1 MKNMSNRPY
10 DVIIMGAGLAGL
22 CQARHLMLKIPNI
35 RIAMIDPRPENRTEK
50 DLKLGESTVEVATLF
65 FGKDLGLYEYLIE
78 NHPPKYGLNF
88 HWPKRNERTKTID
101 DYFHIWANRQ
111 PDLASTQLNRPKFER
126 DLLKMNREMGADFY
140 NGRVV
145 DIDLTPNDQLHT
157 VKVKLPNESI
167 ELQGKHLVDAAGRRF
182 LIGKKTNNI
191 SFDSKDL
198 YGVNTGS
205 AWVRVQNVDRTIF
218 HSGYDPTGASCSH
231 YYATNHWFGKGHWLW
246 MIPTDID
253 TMELSIGVIH
263 HHDYISSESLNS
275 KEKFYEFLK
284 ANHNILYQL
293 VTSAENIDFH
303 YWPRLAH
310 TSKTLYS
317 PDNWYVI
324 GDSACIFDAFYSL
337 GSTMIVSAID
347 SITEIIRAKLAGEV
361 NAAEKCQAY
370 NQFNLTLINSINLF
384 MHNHSRHLG
393 DASIMSWRIYFENM
407 IWFGILI
414 PIFVGK
420 WHLDLEFIPQF
431 VQTFQTTLRSL
442 VYEIHDQFDQLVDQ
456 KKNIGL
462 MDCYR
467 SDQLIWNYHTP
478 KRYTHA
484 LENAQYEPKQTS
496 VFTSMKKTFFYLTI
510 WYLKLQWKSG
520 GLSQVCHHRS
530 LGTMAKLLT
539 TSIYIGLGDIIYSL
553 TWNHGSESQ
562 SIAEMRQAFQEY
574 QYGDTLQ
581 PWIVEGVDTKSLEVE
596 AEKVPLQV

>member
-1 MKNMSNRPY
+1 VKNMSNRPY

-88 HWPKRNERTKTID
+88 HWPKRNDQTKTID

-246 MIPTDID
+246 MIPTDIE

-467 SDQLIWNYHTP
+467 SDQLIWDYHTP

>member
-1 MKNMSNRPY
+1 VKNMSNRPY

-88 HWPKRNERTKTID
+88 HWPKRNDQTKTID

-157 VKVKLPNESI
+157 VRVKLPNESI

-467 SDQLIWNYHTP
+467 SDQLIWDYHTP

-520 GLSQVCHHRS
+520 GLSQVCHPRS

-553 TWNHGSESQ
+553 TGNHGSESQ
-562 SIAEMRQAFQEY
+562 LIAQMRQAFQEY

-581 PWIVEGVDTKSLEVE
+581 PWIVEGVDTKSPEME

>member
-88 HWPKRNERTKTID
+88 HWPKRNNQTKTID

-246 MIPTDID
+246 MIPTDIE

-442 VYEIHDQFDQLVDQ
+442 VYEIHDQFDQLVDE

-520 GLSQVCHHRS
+520 GLSQVCHPRS

-553 TWNHGSESQ
+553 TGNHGSESRL
-562 SIAEMRQAFQEY
+562 IAEMRQAFQEY

-581 PWIVEGVDTKSLEVE
+581 PWTVEGVDTKSPEME

>member
-1 MKNMSNRPY
+1 MSNRPY

-88 HWPKRNERTKTID
+88 HWPKRNNQTKTID

-246 MIPTDID
+246 MIPTDIE

-347 SITEIIRAKLAGEV
+347 SITEIIHAKLAGEV

-442 VYEIHDQFDQLVDQ
+442 VYEIHDQFDQLVDE

-520 GLSQVCHHRS
+520 GLSQVCHPRS

-553 TWNHGSESQ
+553 TGNHGSESRL
-562 SIAEMRQAFQEY
+562 IAEMRQAFQEY

-581 PWIVEGVDTKSLEVE
+581 PWTVEGVDTKSLEME

>member
-1 MKNMSNRPY
+1 MSNRPY

-88 HWPKRNERTKTID
+88 HWPKRNDQTKTID

-246 MIPTDID
+246 MIPTDIE

-467 SDQLIWNYHTP
+467 SDQLIWDYHTP

>member
-467 SDQLIWNYHTP
+467 SDQLIWDYHTP

-520 GLSQVCHHRS
+520 GLSQVCHPRS

>member
-88 HWPKRNERTKTID
+88 HWPKRNDQTKTID

-246 MIPTDID
+246 MIPTDIE

-442 VYEIHDQFDQLVDQ
+442 VYEIHDQFDQLVDE

-520 GLSQVCHHRS
+520 GLSQVCHPRS

-553 TWNHGSESQ
+553 TGNHGSESQ
-562 SIAEMRQAFQEY
+562 LIAEMREAFQEY

-581 PWIVEGVDTKSLEVE
+581 PWTVEGVDTKSPEME

>member
-1 MKNMSNRPY
+1 MSNRPY

-88 HWPKRNERTKTID
+88 HWPKRNDQTKTID

-246 MIPTDID
+246 MIPTDIE

-442 VYEIHDQFDQLVDQ
+442 VYEIHDQFDQLVDE

-520 GLSQVCHHRS
+520 GLSQVCHPRS

-553 TWNHGSESQ
+553 TGNHGSESRL
-562 SIAEMRQAFQEY
+562 IAEMRQAFQEY

-581 PWIVEGVDTKSLEVE
+581 PWTVEGVDTKSPEME

>member
-246 MIPTDID
+246 MIPTDIE

-347 SITEIIRAKLAGEV
+347 SITEIIHAKLAGEV

-467 SDQLIWNYHTP
+467 SDQLIWDYHTP

-520 GLSQVCHHRS
+520 GLSQVCHSRS

>member
-88 HWPKRNERTKTID
+88 HWPKRNDQTKTID

-467 SDQLIWNYHTP
+467 SDQLIWDYHTP

>member
-10 DVIIMGAGLAGL
+10 DVIIMGSGLAGL

-88 HWPKRNERTKTID
+88 HWPKRNDQTKTID

-442 VYEIHDQFDQLVDQ
+442 VYEIHDQFDQLVDE

-520 GLSQVCHHRS
+520 GLSQVCHPRS

-553 TWNHGSESQ
+553 TGNHGSESQ
-562 SIAEMRQAFQEY
+562 LIAEMREAFQEY

-581 PWIVEGVDTKSLEVE
+581 PWIVEGVDTKSLEME

>member
-10 DVIIMGAGLAGL
+10 DVIIMGSGLAGL

-88 HWPKRNERTKTID
+88 HWPKRNDQTKTID

-442 VYEIHDQFDQLVDQ
+442 VYEIHDQFDQLVDE

-520 GLSQVCHHRS
+520 GLSQVCHPRS

-553 TWNHGSESQ
+553 TGNHGSESRL
-562 SIAEMRQAFQEY
+562 IAEMRQAFQEY

-581 PWIVEGVDTKSLEVE
+581 PWTVEGVDTKSLEME

>member
-88 HWPKRNERTKTID
+88 HWPKRNDQTKTID

-246 MIPTDID
+246 MIPTDIE

-442 VYEIHDQFDQLVDQ
+442 VYEIHDQFDQLVDE

-520 GLSQVCHHRS
+520 GLSQVCHPRS

-553 TWNHGSESQ
+553 TGNHGSESRL
-562 SIAEMRQAFQEY
+562 IAEMRQAFQEY

-581 PWIVEGVDTKSLEVE
+581 PWTVEGVDTKSLEME

>member
-88 HWPKRNERTKTID
+88 HWPKRNNQTKTID

-347 SITEIIRAKLAGEV
+347 SITEIIHAKLAGEV

-442 VYEIHDQFDQLVDQ
+442 VYEIHDQFDQLVDE

-520 GLSQVCHHRS
+520 GLSQVCHPRS

-553 TWNHGSESQ
+553 TGNHGSESRL
-562 SIAEMRQAFQEY
+562 IAEMRQAFQEY

-581 PWIVEGVDTKSLEVE
+581 PWTVEGVDTKSLEME

>member
-88 HWPKRNERTKTID
+88 HWPKRNDQTKTID

-361 NAAEKCQAY
+361 DAAEKCQAY

-442 VYEIHDQFDQLVDQ
+442 VYEIHDQFDQLVDE

-520 GLSQVCHHRS
+520 GLSQVCHPRS

-553 TWNHGSESQ
+553 TGNHGSESQ
-562 SIAEMRQAFQEY
+562 LIAQMRQAFQEY

-581 PWIVEGVDTKSLEVE
+581 PWTVEGVATKSPEME

>member
-88 HWPKRNERTKTID
+88 HWPKRNDQTKTID

-246 MIPTDID
+246 MIPTDIE

-263 HHDYISSESLNS
+263 NHDYISSESLNS

-442 VYEIHDQFDQLVDQ
+442 VYEIHDQFDQLVDE

-520 GLSQVCHHRS
+520 GLSQVCHPRS

-553 TWNHGSESQ
+553 TGNHGSESRL
-562 SIAEMRQAFQEY
+562 IAEMRQAFQEY

-581 PWIVEGVDTKSLEVE
+581 PWTVEGVDTKSPEME

>member
-246 MIPTDID
+246 MIPTDIE

-467 SDQLIWNYHTP
+467 SDQLIWDYHTP

>member
-88 HWPKRNERTKTID
+88 HWPKRNNQTKTID

-246 MIPTDID
+246 MIPTDIE

-442 VYEIHDQFDQLVDQ
+442 VYEIHDQFDQLVDE

-520 GLSQVCHHRS
+520 GLSQVCHPRS

-553 TWNHGSESQ
+553 TGNHGSESRL
-562 SIAEMRQAFQEY
+562 IAEMRQAFQEY

-581 PWIVEGVDTKSLEVE
+581 PWTVEGVDTKSLEME

>member
-88 HWPKRNERTKTID
+88 HWPKRNDQTKTID

-246 MIPTDID
+246 MIPTDIE

-347 SITEIIRAKLAGEV
+347 SITEIIHAKLAGEV

-442 VYEIHDQFDQLVDQ
+442 VYEIHDQFDQLVDE

-520 GLSQVCHHRS
+520 GLSQVCHPRS

-553 TWNHGSESQ
+553 TGNHGSESRL
-562 SIAEMRQAFQEY
+562 IAEMRQAFQEY

-581 PWIVEGVDTKSLEVE
+581 PWTVEGVDTKSPEME

>member
-246 MIPTDID
+246 MIPTDIE

-263 HHDYISSESLNS
+263 HHYYISSESLNS

-467 SDQLIWNYHTP
+467 SDQLIWDYHTP

>member
-88 HWPKRNERTKTID
+88 HWPKRNDQTKTID

-246 MIPTDID
+246 MIPTDIE

-293 VTSAENIDFH
+293 VASAENIDFH

-347 SITEIIRAKLAGEV
+347 SITEIIHAKLAGEV

-442 VYEIHDQFDQLVDQ
+442 VYEIHDQFDQLVDE

-484 LENAQYEPKQTS
+484 LENAQYEPKQIS

-520 GLSQVCHHRS
+520 GLSQVCHPRS

-553 TWNHGSESQ
+553 TGNHGSESRL
-562 SIAEMRQAFQEY
+562 IAEMRQAFQEY

-581 PWIVEGVDTKSLEVE
+581 P
-596 AEKVPLQV
+596 

>member
-88 HWPKRNERTKTID
+88 HWPKRNDQTKTID

-157 VKVKLPNESI
+157 VKVKLPNELI

-246 MIPTDID
+246 MIPTDIE

-442 VYEIHDQFDQLVDQ
+442 VYEIHDQFDQLVDE

-520 GLSQVCHHRS
+520 GLSQVCHPRS

-553 TWNHGSESQ
+553 TGNHGSESRL
-562 SIAEMRQAFQEY
+562 IAEMRQAFQEY

-581 PWIVEGVDTKSLEVE
+581 PWTVEGVDTKSLEME

>member
-88 HWPKRNERTKTID
+88 HWPKRNNQTKTID

-246 MIPTDID
+246 MIPTDIE

-442 VYEIHDQFDQLVDQ
+442 VYEIHDQFDQLVDE

-520 GLSQVCHHRS
+520 GLSQVCHPRS

-553 TWNHGSESQ
+553 TGNHGSESRL
-562 SIAEMRQAFQEY
+562 IAEMRQAFQEY

>member
-1 MKNMSNRPY
+1 MSNRPY

-246 MIPTDID
+246 MIPTDIE

-284 ANHNILYQL
+284 SNHNILYQL

-467 SDQLIWNYHTP
+467 SDQLIWDYHTP

>member
-1 MKNMSNRPY
+1 MSNRPY

-157 VKVKLPNESI
+157 VRVKLPNESI

-246 MIPTDID
+246 MIPTDIE

-467 SDQLIWNYHTP
+467 SDQLIWDYHTP

>member
-1 MKNMSNRPY
+1 VKNMSNRPY

-88 HWPKRNERTKTID
+88 HWPKRNDQTKTID

-361 NAAEKCQAY
+361 DAAEKCQAY

-442 VYEIHDQFDQLVDQ
+442 VYEIHDQFDQLVDE

-520 GLSQVCHHRS
+520 GLSQVCHPRS

-553 TWNHGSESQ
+553 TGNHGSESQ
-562 SIAEMRQAFQEY
+562 LIAQMRQAFQEY

-581 PWIVEGVDTKSLEVE
+581 PWTVEGVDTKSPEME

>member
-1 MKNMSNRPY
+1 MSNRPY

-88 HWPKRNERTKTID
+88 HWPKRNNQTKTID

-246 MIPTDID
+246 MIPTDIE

-442 VYEIHDQFDQLVDQ
+442 VYEIHDQFDQLVDE

-520 GLSQVCHHRS
+520 GLSQVCHPRS

-553 TWNHGSESQ
+553 TGNHGSESRL
-562 SIAEMRQAFQEY
+562 IAEMRQAFQEY

-581 PWIVEGVDTKSLEVE
+581 PWTVEGVDTKSLEME

>member
-88 HWPKRNERTKTID
+88 HWPKRNDQTKTID

-167 ELQGKHLVDAAGRRF
+167 KLQGKHLVDAAGRRF

-246 MIPTDID
+246 MIPTDIE

-442 VYEIHDQFDQLVDQ
+442 VYEIHDQFDQLVDE

-520 GLSQVCHHRS
+520 GLSQVCHPRS

-553 TWNHGSESQ
+553 TGNHGSESRL
-562 SIAEMRQAFQEY
+562 IAEMRQAFQEY

-581 PWIVEGVDTKSLEVE
+581 PWTVEGVDTKSLEME

>member
-10 DVIIMGAGLAGL
+10 DVIIMGSGLAGL

-88 HWPKRNERTKTID
+88 HWPKRNDQTKTID

-442 VYEIHDQFDQLVDQ
+442 VYEIHDQFDQLVDE

-520 GLSQVCHHRS
+520 GLSQVCHPRS

-553 TWNHGSESQ
+553 TGNHGSESQ
-562 SIAEMRQAFQEY
+562 SIAEMREAFQEY

-581 PWIVEGVDTKSLEVE
+581 PWTVEGVDTKSLEME

>member
-1 MKNMSNRPY
+1 VKNMSNRPY
-10 DVIIMGAGLAGL
+10 DVIIMGSGLAGL

-88 HWPKRNERTKTID
+88 HWPKRNDQTKTID

-442 VYEIHDQFDQLVDQ
+442 VYEIHDQFDQLVDE

-520 GLSQVCHHRS
+520 GLSQVCHPRS

-553 TWNHGSESQ
+553 TGNHGSESQ
-562 SIAEMRQAFQEY
+562 SIAEMREAFQEY

-581 PWIVEGVDTKSLEVE
+581 PWTVEGVDTKSLEME

>member
-1 MKNMSNRPY
+1 
-10 DVIIMGAGLAGL
+10 
-22 CQARHLMLKIPNI
+22 MLKIPNI

-88 HWPKRNERTKTID
+88 HWPKRNDQTKTID

-442 VYEIHDQFDQLVDQ
+442 VYEIHDQFDQLVDE

-520 GLSQVCHHRS
+520 GLSQVCHPRS

-553 TWNHGSESQ
+553 TGNHGSESQ
-562 SIAEMRQAFQEY
+562 LIAEMREAFQEY

-581 PWIVEGVDTKSLEVE
+581 PWIVEGVDTKSLEME

>member
-88 HWPKRNERTKTID
+88 HWPKRNDQTKTID

-246 MIPTDID
+246 MIPTDIE

-293 VTSAENIDFH
+293 VASAENIDFH

-347 SITEIIRAKLAGEV
+347 SITEIIHAKLAGEV

-442 VYEIHDQFDQLVDQ
+442 VYEIHDQFDQLVDE

-520 GLSQVCHHRS
+520 GLSQVCHSRS

-553 TWNHGSESQ
+553 TGNHGSESRL
-562 SIAEMRQAFQEY
+562 IAEMRQAFQEY

-581 PWIVEGVDTKSLEVE
+581 P
-596 AEKVPLQV
+596 

>member
-1 MKNMSNRPY
+1 MSNRPY

-88 HWPKRNERTKTID
+88 HWPKRNDQTKTID

-246 MIPTDID
+246 MIPTDIE

-293 VTSAENIDFH
+293 VASAENIDFH

-347 SITEIIRAKLAGEV
+347 SITEIIHAKLAGEV

-442 VYEIHDQFDQLVDQ
+442 VYEIHDQFDQLVDE

-520 GLSQVCHHRS
+520 GLSQVCHPRS

-553 TWNHGSESQ
+553 TGNHGSESRL
-562 SIAEMRQAFQEY
+562 IAEMRQAFQEY

-581 PWIVEGVDTKSLEVE
+581 PWTVEGVDTKSLEME

>member
-218 HSGYDPTGASCSH
+218 DSGYDPTGASCSH

-467 SDQLIWNYHTP
+467 SDQLIWDYHTP

>member
-88 HWPKRNERTKTID
+88 HWPKRNDQTKTID

-246 MIPTDID
+246 MIPTDIE

-293 VTSAENIDFH
+293 VASAENIDFH

-347 SITEIIRAKLAGEV
+347 SITEIIHAKLAGEV

-442 VYEIHDQFDQLVDQ
+442 VYEIHDQFDQLVDE

-520 GLSQVCHHRS
+520 GLSQVCHPRS

-553 TWNHGSESQ
+553 TGNHGSESRL
-562 SIAEMRQAFQEY
+562 IAEMRQAFQEY

-581 PWIVEGVDTKSLEVE
+581 P
-596 AEKVPLQV
+596 

>member
-1 MKNMSNRPY
+1 VKNMSNRPY

-88 HWPKRNERTKTID
+88 HWPKRNDQTKTID

-442 VYEIHDQFDQLVDQ
+442 VYEIHDQFDQLVDE

-520 GLSQVCHHRS
+520 GLSQVCHPRS

-553 TWNHGSESQ
+553 TGNHGSESRL
-562 SIAEMRQAFQEY
+562 IAEMRQAFQEY

-581 PWIVEGVDTKSLEVE
+581 PWTVEVVDTKSPEME

>member
-88 HWPKRNERTKTID
+88 HWPKRNNQTKTID

-520 GLSQVCHHRS
+520 GLSQVCHPRS

-553 TWNHGSESQ
+553 TGNHGSESRL
-562 SIAEMRQAFQEY
+562 IAEMRQAFQEY

-581 PWIVEGVDTKSLEVE
+581 PWTVEGVDTKSLEME

>member
-1 MKNMSNRPY
+1 
-10 DVIIMGAGLAGL
+10 
-22 CQARHLMLKIPNI
+22 MLKIPNI

-246 MIPTDID
+246 MIPTDIE

-467 SDQLIWNYHTP
+467 SDQLIWDYHTP

>member
-88 HWPKRNERTKTID
+88 HWPKRNNQTKTID

-246 MIPTDID
+246 MIPTDLE

-442 VYEIHDQFDQLVDQ
+442 VYEIHDQFDQLVDE

-520 GLSQVCHHRS
+520 GLSQVCHPRS

-553 TWNHGSESQ
+553 TGNHGSESRL
-562 SIAEMRQAFQEY
+562 IAEMRQAFQEY

-581 PWIVEGVDTKSLEVE
+581 PWTVEGVDTKSPEME